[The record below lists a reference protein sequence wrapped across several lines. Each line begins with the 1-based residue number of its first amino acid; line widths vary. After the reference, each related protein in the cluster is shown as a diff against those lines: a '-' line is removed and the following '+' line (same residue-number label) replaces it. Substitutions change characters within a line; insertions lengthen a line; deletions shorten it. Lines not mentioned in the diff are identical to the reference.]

1 MRRRILFHSPAAVL
15 AAQTSALAPSRPGI
29 YDVRSF
35 GLRNT
40 RDINQTAVFQA
51 AIDACHSAGGG
62 TVYVP
67 AGSYLAAGIVLR
79 SFVALYLETGAVIYA
94 STRREDYPAGVR
106 QLIAARKAEHIAILG
121 GGALHG
127 QGTADLRRR
136 DAPFEPMPEFR
147 PMAIRLDDSSDVT
160 LRDFSILYSDSWACH
175 LNRCKRVVV
184 DGLTIRNNFYRTNS
198 DGIDPDS
205 CQDVRISNCHIS
217 AGDDCICLKT
227 NSGVPCED
235 VTVTNCTLES
245 IATAIKLGTSSD
257 SDFRNIAI
265 SNCTIR
271 NSTVGVGFFVK
282 DGGTIEGVTVSN
294 LAIET
299 LREPALVVDWLRNMI
314 FPLFIDIEQRTP
326 QSRVGAVRD
335 VLFSSIRIASDN
347 GILMQG
353 MPESLIENV
362 TLRDIHFR
370 VTRSFP
376 YDARRKHAG
385 GVSNPKDA
393 RRTIYAQH
401 PSYCTLANMRHVT
414 VDSLRVS
421 VDPAV
426 LGAHPRSALAVINV
440 KNAMARAVYRD
451 AAMNAGPV
459 VELQNCREVSVMN
472 CAAPEGTDTF
482 LKLKDTPEAEVALAA
497 NDFRRARRPVE
508 F

>member
-1 MRRRILFHSPAAVL
+1 M
-15 AAQTSALAPSRPGI
+15 AAQAPGGAASRPGV
-29 YDVRSF
+29 YDARAF
-35 GLRNT
+35 GLKNT
-40 RDINQTAVFQA
+40 RDANQTAALQA
-51 AIDACHSAGGG
+51 AIDACHAAGGG

-67 AGSYLAAGIVLR
+67 PGSYLAAGILLK
-79 SFVALYLETGAVIYA
+79 SHVALYLETGAAVYA
-94 STRREDYPAGVR
+94 STRREDYPQGVR
-106 QLIAARKAEHIAILG
+106 ALIAARKAEHIAILG

-136 DAPFEPMPEFR
+136 DAPFDPMPEFR
-147 PMAIRLDDSSDVT
+147 PMVIRLDDSSGVT

-175 LNRCKRVVV
+175 LNRCQRVVA

-227 NSGVPCED
+227 NSGIPCQD

-245 IATAIKLGTSSD
+245 VATAIKLGTASD
-257 SDFRNIAI
+257 SSFRNIAI

-282 DGGTIEGVTVSN
+282 DGGTIEGVAVSN

-314 FPLFIDIEQRTP
+314 YPLFIDIEQRTP

-335 VLFSSIRIASDN
+335 VLFSNIRIASDN

-353 MPESLIENV
+353 MPESIIENV
-362 TLRDIHFR
+362 TLRDILFR
-370 VTRSFP
+370 VTRPFP
-376 YDARRKHAG
+376 YGARRKHAG

-393 RRTIYAQH
+393 RRTLYAQH

-414 VDSLRVS
+414 VDNLRVS

-426 LGAHPRSALAVINV
+426 LGAHPRSALALINV
-440 KNAMARAVYRD
+440 RNAAARSVHRD
-451 AAMNAGPV
+451 AAENAGPV
-459 VELQNCREVSVMN
+459 VEMNHCREAAVTN
-472 CAAPEGTDTF
+472 CVAPAGTEVF
-482 LKLKDTPEAEVALAA
+482 LKLRDTPEEEVALAA

-508 F
+508 S